1 MMVAWTKVVA
11 VEVARRAYQLGLFQ
25 RYSQRLYSE
34 GTFEGF
40 SNGLDVGYEKQ
51 RGVNDFY
58 KVFGLSKSH
67 HQLRQVGGK
76 KALGVTWG

>member
-25 RYSQRLYSE
+25 RYSQRLYFE

-51 RGVNDFY
+51 VSMISIKFLAYAR
-58 KVFGLSKSH
+58 
-67 HQLRQVGGK
+67 
-76 KALGVTWG
+76 VTIN